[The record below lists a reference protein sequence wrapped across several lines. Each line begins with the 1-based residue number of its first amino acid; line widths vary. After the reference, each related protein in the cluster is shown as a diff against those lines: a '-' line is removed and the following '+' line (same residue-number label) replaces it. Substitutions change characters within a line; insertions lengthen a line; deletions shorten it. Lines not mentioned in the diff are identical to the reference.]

1 MLLQKNTLL
10 KDLYRHPS
18 LRPTIELWDLQL
30 AKIGTILTSFRM
42 DYLKKLG
49 VFAGRIYEGLSQ
61 GKEEVQYQYRS
72 TVFPEEIE
80 GYTDASIEQ
89 YYQAL
94 CAAVE
99 EDSKTGFT
107 SVGVHRD
114 DIEVLLDHLPV
125 RQFGSQ
131 GQQRSC
137 VLALKLAESRL
148 LSYVTGET
156 PIMLLDDVMS
166 ELDTRRQDY
175 ILNHIHDWQ
184 VFVTC
189 GDPEPLRRMEGGV
202 EFHMKQGVLEA

>member
-1 MLLQKNTLL
+1 MCIR
-10 KDLYRHPS
+10 DSRHPS

-114 DIEVLLDHLPV
+114 EMCIRDRNCAI
-125 RQFGSQ
+125 R
-131 GQQRSC
+131 
-137 VLALKLAESRL
+137 AEDFCCFIPSGYSRIL
-148 LSYVTGET
+148 VKMVNR
-156 PIMLLDDVMS
+156 IMAK
-166 ELDTRRQDY
+166 
-175 ILNHIHDWQ
+175 
-184 VFVTC
+184 
-189 GDPEPLRRMEGGV
+189 P
-202 EFHMKQGVLEA
+202 